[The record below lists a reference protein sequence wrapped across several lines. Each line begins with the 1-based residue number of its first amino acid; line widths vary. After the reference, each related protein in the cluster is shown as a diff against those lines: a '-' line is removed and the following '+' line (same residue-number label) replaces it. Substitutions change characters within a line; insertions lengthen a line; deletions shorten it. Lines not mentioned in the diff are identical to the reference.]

1 MARDKF
7 RSAMMRQYS
16 ASLRMLIRR
25 DNAKYSSARV
35 RKYCAS
41 CTPDS
46 GSLRSSTWV
55 SKTLLN
61 CPCDLLWRGMRVGDA
76 VPVNV
81 RLLRSCRQTKR
92 TQVRTVPYIGAN
104 LSRNSNP
111 DRQLLPSSRRS
122 GSSRSDSIRRP
133 SPGTRATGP
142 LRSSRACAMSRS
154 FGLKRLNEGRSSL
167 CVLRSSLVE

>member
-61 CPCDLLWRGMRVGDA
+61 CPCDPVVERSCGSGMRC
-76 VPVNV
+76 
-81 RLLRSCRQTKR
+81 RLT
-92 TQVRTVPYIGAN
+92 
-104 LSRNSNP
+104 
-111 DRQLLPSSRRS
+111 S
-122 GSSRSDSIRRP
+122 GSLGHAVKLNELKSVRFRTLEQIHQGIAIQTVNFYPATGQSGSRRSDSIRRP
-133 SPGTRATGP
+133 SPEARETGP
-142 LRSSRACAMSRS
+142 SRSSRACAMSRS
-154 FGLKRLNEGRSSL
+154 FGLGRSSL
-167 CVLRSSLVE
+167 CVLPSSLVE